1 MQIQKRRNTF
11 QTAGVEERLTGQR
24 ERSSIPMEH
33 TWRLSDI
40 YSSDDA
46 WRTAK
51 ERLAATIPEVR
62 KFKGLLS
69 SSGSTLLA
77 CLELLD
83 SLSKEHT
90 RLYCYASMCS
100 DQDTRDASYLAM
112 EQEAAQVGSDLGAQ
126 VAFVEPEI
134 LAMDRAEID
143 KLFAQEPGLNLYKH
157 SIEDTLRRKA
167 HTGTEGEEK
176 ILADAG
182 LVSDNAS
189 SIYSVFSNADFPF
202 PSIVMHDGTTM
213 RLDRA
218 AFALHKSA
226 VNREDRKKVFTSY
239 FAVHNAYRR
248 TFGTQLYA
256 EVKKNMFFARARK
269 YSSCMERALD
279 GGNIPVAVYRGLID
293 NVHAHLPTFHRYLR
307 LRKNILRLDQLHYH
321 DLYAPLVPAADIDYA
336 LNDAYE
342 HVLTSLE
349 PLGAEYV
356 NAAKRVFAERWV
368 DVYPNEGKRAGAY
381 SNGAVYDVHPYILL
395 NYNGKYDD
403 VSTITHE
410 LGHTMHSFLSNKSQ
424 AYVNSHYSIFVA
436 EVASTLNEALLMD
449 HMLKTI
455 TDDRVRLSLLGEY
468 LDSIR
473 GTVFRQTQFAEYEL
487 KIHEVAESGES
498 LTGDS
503 FSALYDEINKRYYG
517 HEAGVCIVDEEIAV
531 EWAHIP
537 HFYYNFYVFQYA
549 TSFTASVAISEQILA
564 GDTSATRRYLELLSA
579 GGSDYP
585 INLLRKAGVDMTTST
600 PFDLT
605 MAKMNRV
612 MDEMERIIARLNN

>member
-1 MQIQKRRNTF
+1 MNDQLEVF
-11 QTAGVEERLTGQR
+11 QNAEVAEKQTGQR
-24 ERSSIPMEH
+24 DRSAIPVEH
-33 TWRLSDI
+33 TWKLSDI
-40 YSSDDA
+40 YPSDDA
-46 WRTAK
+46 WKLAK
-51 ERLAATIPEVR
+51 EKLTAQIPEVR
-62 KFKGLLS
+62 KFKGRLS

-83 SLSKEHT
+83 SISKEYT

-100 DQDTRDASYLAM
+100 DQDTRNATYLAM
-112 EQEAAQVGSDLGAQ
+112 EQEAAQIGSELGAQ
-126 VAFVEPEI
+126 TAFVDPEI
-134 LAMDRAEID
+134 LAMDRSTID
-143 KLFAQEPGLNLYKH
+143 ALFAQERGLALYRH

-189 SIYSVFSNADFPF
+189 SIYGVFSNADFPF
-202 PSIVMHDGTTM
+202 PSVTMNDGTTL

-226 VNREDRKKVFTSY
+226 VNREDRKKVFSAY
-239 FAVHNAYRR
+239 FGAHNAYRR

-269 YSSCMERALD
+269 YGSCLERALD

-307 LRKNILRLDQLHYH
+307 LRKNILGLDRLHYH

-336 LNDAYE
+336 LNDAYD
-342 HVLTSLE
+342 HVLTSLA

-356 NAAKRVFAERWV
+356 NISRKVFNERWV
-368 DVYPNEGKRAGAY
+368 DVYPNEGKRSGAY

-424 AYVNSHYSIFVA
+424 AHINSHYSIFVA

-503 FSALYDEINKRYYG
+503 LSALYDEINKRYYG
-517 HEAGVCIVDEEIAV
+517 HDAGVCVVDDEIAV

-549 TSFTASVAISEQILA
+549 TSFTASAAISEQILA
-564 GDTSATRRYLELLSA
+564 GDATATRRYLELLSA

-585 INLLRKAGVDMTTST
+585 INLLKKAGVDMTTST

-612 MDEMERIIARLNN
+612 MDEMERIIARLKN